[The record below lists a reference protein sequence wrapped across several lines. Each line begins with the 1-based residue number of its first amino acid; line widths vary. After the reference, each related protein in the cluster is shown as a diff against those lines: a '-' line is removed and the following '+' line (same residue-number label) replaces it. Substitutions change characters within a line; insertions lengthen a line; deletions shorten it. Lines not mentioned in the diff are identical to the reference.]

1 MTPSI
6 TFTAAVLGAPEARA
20 LGLFY
25 QRLLGWEIVTDTRDW
40 FMLRPPQ
47 GGAGLSFQTEEQHTP
62 PVWPAS
68 ADEQQMQLHLDLQ
81 VTDLDAASRFAEEC
95 GAKQAPFQPQENVRV
110 YLDPAGHPFCLY
122 VD

>member
-1 MTPSI
+1 VTPSI
-6 TFTAAVLGAPEARA
+6 TFTAAVLGAPEGRA

-40 FMLRPPQ
+40 FMLRPRH

-62 PVWPAS
+62 PVWPAG

-81 VTDLDAASRFAEEC
+81 VTDLAAACRYAEEC
-95 GAKQAPFQPQENVRV
+95 GATQAPFQPQENVRV